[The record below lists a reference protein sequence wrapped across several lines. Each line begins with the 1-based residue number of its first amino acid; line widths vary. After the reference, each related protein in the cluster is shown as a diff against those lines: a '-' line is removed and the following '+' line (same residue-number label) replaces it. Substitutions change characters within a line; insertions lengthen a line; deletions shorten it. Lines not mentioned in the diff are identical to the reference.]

1 MKTTLLSTLGLGV
14 AMVSCLSA
22 TDRPNLVIVM
32 TDEHNLRTIGCY
44 RDLMSPDQ
52 AYIWGEGVKVDTPHI
67 DSLARDGALVSN
79 FFVSTPVCSPSR
91 AAFLTGKYPH
101 QVGVPT
107 NDLPM
112 SDDTITIAE
121 VLSQAGYATSYI
133 GKWHLDGDGKPQWA
147 PERKFGWQD
156 NRYMFNRGHYKKLK
170 DTPDGPRVDARLGK
184 DGIPRSDV
192 GDADEKSY
200 TTDFLMDRTL
210 DFIRKE
216 KEGPFCVMLS
226 LPDPH
231 GPNQVREPYNT
242 MYRHLNFQEPR
253 TMFKS
258 EHETPGW
265 SERSGNNYIEDQ
277 QLKPEAMAA
286 IFGMVKCIDD
296 NMGRLLTELEALNLT
311 ENTIVVF
318 TSDHGDLMGEH
329 RRHNK
334 GLPYDTSAKVAFLLK
349 HPGKI
354 PAGKKITASM
364 TSADFGPTVL
374 SLMGVESALP
384 NVPGRDFSLSF
395 SDGRPEVHS
404 DHASYMRATTVK
416 PNWVAVT
423 DSRHKLIISDRDK
436 PWLLDL
442 TTDPDE
448 LHNRYD
454 DRAYAETRA
463 RLTHD
468 LRLWM
473 ERVEEP
479 ALQDPAFNR
488 WL

>member
-1 MKTTLLSTLGLGV
+1 MKLPACLLALLVCTAASL
-14 AMVSCLSA
+14 AA
-22 TDRPNLVIVM
+22 ADRPNLVIVM

-44 RDLMSPDQ
+44 RELMSPEQ
-52 AYIWGEGVKVDTPHI
+52 AFVWGDDVEVKTPHI
-67 DSLARDGALVSN
+67 DSIAQAGALHTN
-79 FFVSTPVCSPSR
+79 FYVSTPVCSPSR

-112 SDDTITIAE
+112 YDDTVTIAE
-121 VLSQAGYATSYI
+121 VLGREGYATSYI
-133 GKWHLDGDGKPQWA
+133 GKWHLDGTGKPQWE

-156 NRYMFNRGHYKKLK
+156 NRYMFNRGHYKNLK
-170 DTPDGPRVDARLGK
+170 ETADGPRVNAPMGK

-210 DFIRKE
+210 EFIRRE
-216 KEGPFCVMLS
+216 QEGPFAVMLS

-231 GPNQVREPYNT
+231 GPNHVRPPYDK
-242 MYRHLNFQEPR
+242 MYEHLDFQEPR

-258 EHETPGW
+258 ADETPGW
-265 SERSGNNYIEDQ
+265 SARSGNNYIEDQ
-277 QLKPEAMAA
+277 ELNPAAMAA

-296 NMGRLLTELEALNLT
+296 NIGRLLSELESLDLT
-311 ENTIVVF
+311 DNTIVVF

-334 GLPYDTSAKVAFLLK
+334 GVPYDMSARVAFLVK
-349 HPGKI
+349 QPGVV
-354 PAGKKITASM
+354 PAGKRIDATM
-364 TSADFGPTVL
+364 TSADFGPTML
-374 SLMGVESALP
+374 SLLGAEHTLA
-384 NVPGRDFSLSF
+384 NVPGRDFALNF
-395 SDGRPEVHS
+395 RDGRSTITS
-404 DHASYMRATTVK
+404 DRSTYIRASTVK
-416 PNWVAVT
+416 PNWLAVT
-423 DSRHKLIISDRDK
+423 DSRHKLVISDQDE
-436 PWLLDL
+436 PWLFDL
-442 TTDPDE
+442 KTDPDE
-448 LHNRYD
+448 LKNYITD
-454 DRAYAETRA
+454 PDYAEIRQ

-479 ALQDPAFNR
+479 ALDDPTFTR